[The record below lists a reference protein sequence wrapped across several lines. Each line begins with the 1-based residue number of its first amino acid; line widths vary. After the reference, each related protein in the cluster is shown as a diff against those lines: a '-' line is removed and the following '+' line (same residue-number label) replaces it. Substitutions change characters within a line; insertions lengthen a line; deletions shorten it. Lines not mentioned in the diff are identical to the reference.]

1 MKYFKKFASAAD
13 AEEFFHE
20 VDLRLYIYITNA
32 TTTSTNEF
40 ERTGNQVYYIGVGLK
55 PAR

>member
-20 VDLRLYIYITNA
+20 VDLQLYIYITNA
-32 TTTSTNEF
+32 TATSTDKF
-40 ERTGNQVYYIGVGLK
+40 ARFGNQVYYIGVGRK
-55 PAR
+55 PAK

>member
-13 AEEFFHE
+13 AEEFFDE
-20 VDLRLYIYITNA
+20 ADPQLYIYITNVQA
-32 TTTSTNEF
+32 TSTGAF
-40 ERTGNQVYYIGVGLK
+40 ERSGNQVYYIGIGLK

>member
-32 TTTSTNEF
+32 TTTSTNKF

>member
-20 VDLRLYIYITNA
+20 VDLQLYIYITNITA
-32 TTTSTNEF
+32 TSTDEF
-40 ERTGNQVYYIGVGLK
+40 KRSGNQVYYIGVGLK